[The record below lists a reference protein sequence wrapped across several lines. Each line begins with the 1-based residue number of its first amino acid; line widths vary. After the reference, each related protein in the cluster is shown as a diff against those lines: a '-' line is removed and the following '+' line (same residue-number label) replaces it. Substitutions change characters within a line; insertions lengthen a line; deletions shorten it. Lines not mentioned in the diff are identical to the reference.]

1 MKITRRNA
9 CLFLPLLGCRSA
21 WSSETHSLASS
32 MQKFEELPVSRE
44 ESGAFRSILEGKTHT
59 GDHLEVHETVLEPNA
74 APHPAHRHE
83 GEELFLIS
91 SGMLEFTIAGKSAR
105 LGAGSAAFVA
115 ANEEHGV
122 RNVGSTPAQY
132 FVVTLGKKAD

>member
-1 MKITRRNA
+1 M
-9 CLFLPLLGCRSA
+9 FLPLLGWRSA
-21 WSSETHSLASS
+21 WGSEKSSLTSS

-44 ESGAFRSILEGKTHT
+44 ETAAFRSILEGKTHT
-59 GDHLEVHETVLEPNA
+59 GDYLEVHETVLEPNA
-74 APHPAHRHE
+74 GPHPPHRHE

-91 SGMLEFTIAGKSAR
+91 SGMLEFTIGGKSAR

-115 ANEEHGV
+115 SNEEHGV

-132 FVVTLGKKAD
+132 FVVTLGKKTG